1 MAIIDEMSENG
12 GTLFV
17 DNIKVKV
24 SNQPK
29 KRDTD
34 AVSALEKHRRYV
46 SEQPKAVP
54 KSVDLLL
61 KKQEDVQRQTLVGWI
76 RVPGCFRDRGMSPA
90 LGR

>member
-1 MAIIDEMSENG
+1 M
-12 GTLFV
+12 

-61 KKQEDVQRQTLVGWI
+61 KKQEKLCKEILYSDVQSNQNAPKFISGGNLPRH
-76 RVPGCFRDRGMSPA
+76 
-90 LGR
+90 